1 MDKVKVDKNDLLS
14 VLKTNRDKHEKDYND
29 AMGGYRLVAEA
40 QLKKVLK
47 KVKSGEKFSLYFRDL
62 HEPDSHIKEYQNV
75 IDMLEVSSDQFVQI
89 SMEDY
94 LKYYKNEWN
103 WCTSWKFHN
112 SGYATL
118 YNVPGVGVAD
128 AAKYKPPTNEEE

>member
-14 VLKTNRDKHEKDYND
+14 ILKTNRDKHEKDYND

-40 QLKKVLK
+40 ELKKKLKKVRA
-47 KVKSGEKFSLYFRDL
+47 GEKFTLYFKDL
-62 HEPDSHIKEYQNV
+62 REPDSHVQEYQNV
-75 IDMLEVSSDQFVQI
+75 IDMLEVSTDMFVEI

-118 YNVPGVGVAD
+118 YNVTGVGAAD
-128 AAKYKPPTNEEE
+128 VAKYKSPSNEE